1 MGPEDVVKW
10 VALLATFAAGIGALA
25 SALATWHTARE
36 TRAAVRMQIFFRFS
50 ERDAAPEMGRATKTL
65 WDFAREGTGVDTI
78 ADRFRQLERENKVR
92 WNEVDDARRVVHKFY
107 LQLMQA
113 RQAGLFTDR
122 ELIIGTYKH
131 QLNTVLKVLRP
142 LEAAKQGTDYTRPVF
157 RAYQELS
164 DSYDDLYRREFGHRP
179 G

>member
-1 MGPEDVVKW
+1 MEPEDVIKC
-10 VALLATFAAGIGALA
+10 VALLATLAAGLGALA

-36 TRAAVRMQIFFRFS
+36 TRAAVRMQVFFRFS
-50 ERDAAPEMGRATKTL
+50 ERDAAPEMGRATKIL
-65 WDFAREGTGVDTI
+65 WEFAREGTGIDSI
-78 ADRFRQLERENKVR
+78 ADRFRQLEHEKKVR

-107 LQLMQA
+107 LHLMQA

-142 LEAAKQGTDYTRPVF
+142 LEAVKQGTDYTRPVF
-157 RAYQELS
+157 RAYQELF
-164 DSYDDLYRREFGHRP
+164 DNYDDLYQLEFGHRP
-179 G
+179 A